1 MGTPSRILSPNPAE
15 ITLGVPELVSMI
27 CGCLEKKDYINLL
40 YVSRGAYAST
50 LPIVWEEIHLE
61 DILPFILEELQ
72 ADFTRLNTHIPLV
85 KTLKAFE
92 LEDKPTPNQWPES
105 TPNPLLPN
113 IQRLVVGFMGIDGE
127 ETIDWISGL
136 LTPNLLTFEMAV
148 EDSGGYPE
156 RDAGG
161 DYGELEPDTYIQ
173 LVDLVSRTCPR
184 IKSLQL
190 FPVRDEREEECGAAY
205 NQISTMTN
213 LRSVTLVVPQVTES
227 MFLALGRLPHLEKLS
242 LWCSGVLMH
251 SYVSVTVPDDS
262 FPSLRQLSLISLSD
276 HMIGS
281 VCEVV
286 PLFRHLTRAEII
298 FSDQSDVEWLGGYRT
313 SIMAVKSMGQNSP
326 YLCDLEIK
334 PEGRDCGRLV
344 ICLPVIAAFRQMP
357 LRRLSLGAITFDHR
371 GYPAPEDSDSD
382 SDTSFD
388 YSGDEITRSDSPE
401 FQWTTFLTAVPALE
415 ELNLHCQDIR
425 PQELGWMASLLP
437 KLGLLVA
444 KM

>member
-1 MGTPSRILSPNPAE
+1 MRR
-15 ITLGVPELVSMI
+15 LVIGFWRM
-27 CGCLEKKDYINLL
+27 D
-40 YVSRGAYAST
+40 
-50 LPIVWEEIHLE
+50 
-61 DILPFILEELQ
+61 EEL
-72 ADFTRLNTHIPLV
+72 
-85 KTLKAFE
+85 
-92 LEDKPTPNQWPES
+92 
-105 TPNPLLPN
+105 
-113 IQRLVVGFMGIDGE
+113 
-127 ETIDWISGL
+127 TIDWISRL
-136 LTPNLLTFEMAV
+136 LAPSLLTFEMGA
-148 EDSGGYPE
+148 EDSRGYPE
-156 RDAGG
+156 YDSG
-161 DYGELEPDTYIQ
+161 DYGELELDAYIQ
-173 LVDLVSRTCPR
+173 LVDLISRTCPR

-190 FPVRDEREEECGAAY
+190 FPVREEREEDCGAAY
-205 NQISTMTN
+205 KQISTMTN
-213 LRSVTLVVPQVTES
+213 LRSVTLVAPQVTEP
-227 MFLALGRLPHLEKLS
+227 MLLALGQLPYLEKLS

-262 FPSLRQLSLISLSD
+262 FPSLRQLSLVGLSD

-281 VCEVV
+281 ACEVA

-344 ICLPVIAAFRQMP
+344 ICLPVIAVFRQMP

-388 YSGDEITRSDSPE
+388 YSGDEITRSDSLE

-415 ELNLHCQDIR
+415 ELNLHCQDIGPR
-425 PQELGWMASLLP
+425 ELGWIASMLP

-444 KM
+444 KMVNLDSVDPSSNRSKATQPITIRCVSFFDEPA